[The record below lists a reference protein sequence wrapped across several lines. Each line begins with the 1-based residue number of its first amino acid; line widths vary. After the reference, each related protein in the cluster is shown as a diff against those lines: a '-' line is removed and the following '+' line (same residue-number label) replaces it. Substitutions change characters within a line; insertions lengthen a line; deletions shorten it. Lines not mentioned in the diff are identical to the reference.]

1 MSSPRA
7 LLVVV
12 VLGSLAL
19 AGCKKSLKAADEG
32 APEPGEAPVAEPT
45 ATVAQS
51 TPVAPAGG
59 EADRSEGAKAQPGTP
74 SAPAR
79 PARARK
85 IIRTGSLL
93 LEVEDHDKTRAA
105 IDDLVRGAGGFVAAV
120 EVGRDAGAA
129 GAATLTLRL
138 PEARIDGAVAALA
151 RLGTLRRESLRA
163 EDVSETY
170 YDLTARLR
178 NAKRLEE
185 RMLELAARA
194 AGVKDLLEVEREV
207 GRVRESIEVME
218 GQLRVL
224 DDRTQLATLTVEL
237 VTRRVYVPEDDA
249 GLAAR
254 IGDAFDGS
262 LRGLVATAESALLFL
277 VAAVPWLLPIGV
289 VGLLLRRR
297 LRRRV

>member
-1 MSSPRA
+1 MSSPRV
-7 LLVVV
+7 LLVVA

-19 AGCKKSLKAADEG
+19 AGCKSTLKSDES
-32 APEPGEAPVAEPT
+32 APESGEVAVAEPT
-45 ATVAQS
+45 AAVAQS
-51 TPVAPAGG
+51 APASPA
-59 EADRSEGAKAQPGTP
+59 EANRNEQAKSQPDTTAGP
-74 SAPAR
+74 VSPAK
-79 PARARK
+79 PRK

-93 LEVEDHDKTRAA
+93 LEVEDHDKSRAA

-129 GAATLTLRL
+129 GSATLTLRL
-138 PEARIDGAVAALA
+138 PEARLDGAVAALA

-170 YDLTARLR
+170 YDLAARLR

-218 GQLRVL
+218 GQMRVL

-237 VTRRVYVPEDDA
+237 VTRRVYVPEDEA

-262 LRGLVATAESALLFL
+262 LRGLVATAEAALLFL
-277 VAAVPWLLPIGV
+277 VAAVPWLLPIGL

>member
-7 LLVVV
+7 LLVVA

-19 AGCKKSLKAADEG
+19 AGCKKSKKLDEA
-32 APEPGEAPVAEPT
+32 APESGEAAVAEPT
-45 ATVAQS
+45 AA
-51 TPVAPAGG
+51 VAPAAPASPA
-59 EADRSEGAKAQPGTP
+59 EADRNEQAKSQPETVPGA
-74 SAPAR
+74 SPAR
-79 PARARK
+79 PRK

-93 LEVEDHDKTRAA
+93 LEVEDHDRTRAA

-129 GAATLTLRL
+129 GSATLTLRL
-138 PEARIDGAVAALA
+138 PEARLDSALA
-151 RLGTLRRESLRA
+151 KLAKLGTLRRESLRA

-170 YDLTARLR
+170 YDLAARLR

-218 GQLRVL
+218 GQMRVL

-237 VTRRVYVPEDDA
+237 VTRRVYVPEDEA

-254 IGDAFDGS
+254 IGEAFDVS
-262 LRGLVATAESALLFL
+262 VQGLVATAEGLLLFL
-277 VAAVPWLLPIGV
+277 VAALPWLLPIGV
-289 VGLLLRRR
+289 VGLLVRRR